1 MAVGD
6 WRLGI
11 GGLDEQQHNRLM
23 HFEEVVRIWRAAKER
38 CIECTLRLA
47 RGAWEEQWHN
57 RLMNVEKQ
65 SGYEC
70 SQRTVH
76 RMHPTIW
83 IYHSG
88 GGDRAGAGPWK
99 YIALLWVTGYRRGAL
114 TQTVTLG

>member
-1 MAVGD
+1 MLKNSPD
-6 WRLGI
+6 
-11 GGLDEQQHNRLM
+11 M
-23 HFEEVVRIWRAAKER
+23 AKER

-88 GGDRAGAGPWK
+88 GGDRAGAAYRE
-99 YIALLWVTGYRRGAL
+99 YIEDRRPGTGDREQGAGCKLDEDRHKEHTGIGVTMPVRMVPL
-114 TQTVTLG
+114 P